1 TCMASGLFMT
11 LVWYEMHNQHA
22 ISISVVWTLFA
33 VLLFELGMIRTSQ
46 HLRLQ
51 GYAAMGVSFA
61 RIFFVN
67 LNPAEVSGSSEL
79 RFFLDPRFYTVIPLA
94 AVFYYVSERLEA
106 SAETDPQFA
115 SESGFRIA
123 HFTSFFGLITLA
135 AIMRVVIDPEQV
147 IVGWSM
153 LVFALMVTAWAR
165 KRLIFLYQAM
175 FATTAV
181 AIRAA
186 FYNLMSDRPIQMD
199 ATHRPWFCVGITVAL
214 LFLALPFAFK
224 MREWRSKRGN
234 RVLRWIEENP
244 HQVLF
249 FVPLALLTYL
259 LNKELSHAML
269 TVFWGLEGIIV
280 FILGLS
286 VGMKSYRRSGLVLL
300 LGLCLG
306 KVLFDIFGDP
316 NLSIPN
322 KAVAAV
328 VLGLLLGGVSF
339 LGARYREIIR
349 EYL

>member
-1 TCMASGLFMT
+1 MLGSLRLVTVGIVIAALYVLAPLSKLKEYALTTHLANLYTWMASGLFMT
-11 LVWYEMHNQHA
+11 LVWYELHNQHA
-22 ISISVVWTLFA
+22 ISIAVVWTLFA
-33 VLLFELGMIRTSQ
+33 VLLFELGMIRPSQ

-165 KRLIFLYQAM
+165 KRLIF
-175 FATTAV
+175 
-181 AIRAA
+181 
-186 FYNLMSDRPIQMD
+186 
-199 ATHRPWFCVGITVAL
+199 
-214 LFLALPFAFK
+214 
-224 MREWRSKRGN
+224 
-234 RVLRWIEENP
+234 
-244 HQVLF
+244 
-249 FVPLALLTYL
+249 
-259 LNKELSHAML
+259 
-269 TVFWGLEGIIV
+269 
-280 FILGLS
+280 
-286 VGMKSYRRSGLVLL
+286 
-300 LGLCLG
+300 
-306 KVLFDIFGDP
+306 
-316 NLSIPN
+316 
-322 KAVAAV
+322 
-328 VLGLLLGGVSF
+328 
-339 LGARYREIIR
+339 
-349 EYL
+349 